1 MGGRTADAGCRNAV
15 DTSLCHGLGHVEGF
29 RPATLHQ
36 AYLALRAWGLPVS
49 EHTTL
54 ATDLAGVRERI
65 DYWGEHRHEVDH
77 EIDGVVVKVDEVAL
91 QRRLG
96 STSRAPRWAIAYK
109 YPPEEA
115 QTKLLDIRVNVGRT
129 GRITPF
135 AFMTPVKVAGS
146 TVGQATLHN
155 ASEIKRKGVLIGD
168 TVVIRKAGDVIPEVL
183 GPVVE
188 LRDGSEREFIMPT
201 TCPECGSPLAPEK
214 EGDADI
220 RCPNARGCPGQLR
233 ERVFHVA
240 SRNGL
245 DIEVLGYEAGVALL
259 QAKVIADEGE
269 LFALTERDLLRT
281 DLFRTKAGELSANGK
296 RLLVNL
302 DKAKAAP
309 LWRVLLSLL
318 AEASSSRAGLGYE
331 VIVSRLDDEA
341 NIAPWLR
348 AAHRYGAK
356 VKWAEVDIETGELPT
371 WQWESLI
378 SKSTRLVAVNSAS
391 GTLGG
396 VTDLRAMTKL
406 VHDVGALVVVDH
418 SAAAPY
424 RLLDIRET
432 DADVVTVNAHA
443 WGGPPIGAMV
453 FRDPSVM
460 NSFGSVST
468 NPYAT
473 GPARLEIGVH
483 QFGLLAGVVAS
494 IEYLAALDESARG
507 SRRERLAVSMQSADA
522 YLNRVFDYLMVS
534 LRSLPLVMLIGRP
547 EAQIPVVSFA
557 VHKVPADRVV
567 QRLADNGIL
576 AIANTGSRVLD
587 VLGVNDVGGGVV
599 NEEVAPWLDLVR
611 KLGVLAGVL
620 SDELPVSLSVQVRG
634 ELAAEEVEVL
644 RLSAL
649 RGLFSA
655 VIEDA
660 VTFVNA
666 PALAAER
673 GVTAEICKASES
685 PNHRSVV
692 DVRAVGADG
701 SVVTVSGTLYGPQLS
716 QKIVQINGRHFDLR
730 AQGINLIIHYVDRPG
745 ALGKIGT
752 LLGTAGVNI
761 QAAQLSEDAEG
772 PGATILLRLDQ
783 DVPDDVRTAIAAAVD
798 AYKLEVVDLS

>member
-1 MGGRTADAGCRNAV
+1 MAYDVARVRGLHPSLGDGWVHFDAPAGMLIPDSVATTVSTA
-15 DTSLCHGLGHVEGF
+15 F
-29 RPATLHQ
+29 RRSGA
-36 AYLALRAWGLPVS
+36 
-49 EHTTL
+49 
-54 ATDLAGVRERI
+54 
-65 DYWGEHRHEVDH
+65 
-77 EIDGVVVKVDEVAL
+77 
-91 QRRLG
+91 
-96 STSRAPRWAIAYK
+96 
-109 YPPEEA
+109 
-115 QTKLLDIRVNVGRT
+115 
-129 GRITPF
+129 
-135 AFMTPVKVAGS
+135 S
-146 TVGQATLHN
+146 TVGAHPSARRSAAVLDAAREAVADLVN
-155 ASEIKRKGVLIGD
+155 ADPGGV
-168 TVVIRKAGDVIPEVL
+168 VL
-183 GPVVE
+183 G
-188 LRDGSEREFIMPT
+188 
-201 TCPECGSPLAPEK
+201 
-214 EGDADI
+214 AD
-220 RCPNARGCPGQLR
+220 RA
-233 ERVFHVA
+233 
-240 SRNGL
+240 
-245 DIEVLGYEAGVALL
+245 
-259 QAKVIADEGE
+259 
-269 LFALTERDLLRT
+269 
-281 DLFRTKAGELSANGK
+281 
-296 RLLVNL
+296 
-302 DKAKAAP
+302 
-309 LWRVLLSLL
+309 VLLSLL

-507 SRRERLAVSMQSADA
+507 SRRERLAVSMQSAGA

-587 VLGVNDVGGGVV
+587 VLGVNDVGGAVTVGLAHYSTMA
-599 NEEVAPWLDLVR
+599 EVDQLVR
-611 KLGVLAGVL
+611 
-620 SDELPVSLSVQVRG
+620 
-634 ELAAEEVEVL
+634 
-644 RLSAL
+644 
-649 RGLFSA
+649 
-655 VIEDA
+655 
-660 VTFVNA
+660 
-666 PALAAER
+666 ALA
-673 GVTAEICKASES
+673 S
-685 PNHRSVV
+685 
-692 DVRAVGADG
+692 
-701 SVVTVSGTLYGPQLS
+701 
-716 QKIVQINGRHFDLR
+716 
-730 AQGINLIIHYVDRPG
+730 
-745 ALGKIGT
+745 LG
-752 LLGTAGVNI
+752 
-761 QAAQLSEDAEG
+761 
-772 PGATILLRLDQ
+772 
-783 DVPDDVRTAIAAAVD
+783 
-798 AYKLEVVDLS
+798 

>member
-1 MGGRTADAGCRNAV
+1 MAYDVARVRGLHPSLGDGWVHFDAPAGMLIPDSVATTVSTA
-15 DTSLCHGLGHVEGF
+15 F
-29 RPATLHQ
+29 
-36 AYLALRAWGLPVS
+36 
-49 EHTTL
+49 
-54 ATDLAGVRERI
+54 
-65 DYWGEHRHEVDH
+65 
-77 EIDGVVVKVDEVAL
+77 
-91 QRRLG
+91 RRLG
-96 STSRAPRWAIAYK
+96 A
-109 YPPEEA
+109 
-115 QTKLLDIRVNVGRT
+115 
-129 GRITPF
+129 
-135 AFMTPVKVAGS
+135 S
-146 TVGQATLHN
+146 TVGAHPSARRSAAVLDAAREAVADLVN
-155 ASEIKRKGVLIGD
+155 ADPGGV
-168 TVVIRKAGDVIPEVL
+168 VL
-183 GPVVE
+183 G
-188 LRDGSEREFIMPT
+188 
-201 TCPECGSPLAPEK
+201 
-214 EGDADI
+214 AD
-220 RCPNARGCPGQLR
+220 RA
-233 ERVFHVA
+233 
-240 SRNGL
+240 
-245 DIEVLGYEAGVALL
+245 
-259 QAKVIADEGE
+259 
-269 LFALTERDLLRT
+269 
-281 DLFRTKAGELSANGK
+281 
-296 RLLVNL
+296 
-302 DKAKAAP
+302 
-309 LWRVLLSLL
+309 VLLSLL

-587 VLGVNDVGGGVV
+587 VLGVNDVGGAVTVGLAHYSTMA
-599 NEEVAPWLDLVR
+599 EVDQLVR
-611 KLGVLAGVL
+611 
-620 SDELPVSLSVQVRG
+620 
-634 ELAAEEVEVL
+634 
-644 RLSAL
+644 
-649 RGLFSA
+649 
-655 VIEDA
+655 
-660 VTFVNA
+660 
-666 PALAAER
+666 ALA
-673 GVTAEICKASES
+673 S
-685 PNHRSVV
+685 
-692 DVRAVGADG
+692 
-701 SVVTVSGTLYGPQLS
+701 
-716 QKIVQINGRHFDLR
+716 
-730 AQGINLIIHYVDRPG
+730 
-745 ALGKIGT
+745 LG
-752 LLGTAGVNI
+752 
-761 QAAQLSEDAEG
+761 
-772 PGATILLRLDQ
+772 
-783 DVPDDVRTAIAAAVD
+783 
-798 AYKLEVVDLS
+798 

>member
-1 MGGRTADAGCRNAV
+1 MAYDVARVRGLHPSLGDGWVHFDAPAGMLIPDSVATTVSTA
-15 DTSLCHGLGHVEGF
+15 F
-29 RPATLHQ
+29 RRSGA
-36 AYLALRAWGLPVS
+36 
-49 EHTTL
+49 
-54 ATDLAGVRERI
+54 
-65 DYWGEHRHEVDH
+65 
-77 EIDGVVVKVDEVAL
+77 
-91 QRRLG
+91 
-96 STSRAPRWAIAYK
+96 
-109 YPPEEA
+109 
-115 QTKLLDIRVNVGRT
+115 
-129 GRITPF
+129 
-135 AFMTPVKVAGS
+135 S
-146 TVGQATLHN
+146 TVGAHPSARRSAAVLDAAREAVADLVN
-155 ASEIKRKGVLIGD
+155 ADPGGV
-168 TVVIRKAGDVIPEVL
+168 VL
-183 GPVVE
+183 G
-188 LRDGSEREFIMPT
+188 
-201 TCPECGSPLAPEK
+201 
-214 EGDADI
+214 AD
-220 RCPNARGCPGQLR
+220 RA
-233 ERVFHVA
+233 
-240 SRNGL
+240 
-245 DIEVLGYEAGVALL
+245 
-259 QAKVIADEGE
+259 
-269 LFALTERDLLRT
+269 
-281 DLFRTKAGELSANGK
+281 
-296 RLLVNL
+296 
-302 DKAKAAP
+302 
-309 LWRVLLSLL
+309 VLLSLL

-356 VKWAEVDIETGELPT
+356 VKWAEVDIETGKLPT

-587 VLGVNDVGGGVV
+587 VLGVNDVGGAVTVGLAHYSTMA
-599 NEEVAPWLDLVR
+599 EVDQLVR
-611 KLGVLAGVL
+611 
-620 SDELPVSLSVQVRG
+620 
-634 ELAAEEVEVL
+634 
-644 RLSAL
+644 
-649 RGLFSA
+649 
-655 VIEDA
+655 
-660 VTFVNA
+660 
-666 PALAAER
+666 ALA
-673 GVTAEICKASES
+673 S
-685 PNHRSVV
+685 
-692 DVRAVGADG
+692 
-701 SVVTVSGTLYGPQLS
+701 
-716 QKIVQINGRHFDLR
+716 
-730 AQGINLIIHYVDRPG
+730 
-745 ALGKIGT
+745 LG
-752 LLGTAGVNI
+752 
-761 QAAQLSEDAEG
+761 
-772 PGATILLRLDQ
+772 
-783 DVPDDVRTAIAAAVD
+783 
-798 AYKLEVVDLS
+798 

>member
-1 MGGRTADAGCRNAV
+1 MAYDVARVRGLHPSLGDGWVHFDAPAGMLIPDSVATTVSTA
-15 DTSLCHGLGHVEGF
+15 F
-29 RPATLHQ
+29 RRSGA
-36 AYLALRAWGLPVS
+36 
-49 EHTTL
+49 
-54 ATDLAGVRERI
+54 
-65 DYWGEHRHEVDH
+65 
-77 EIDGVVVKVDEVAL
+77 
-91 QRRLG
+91 
-96 STSRAPRWAIAYK
+96 
-109 YPPEEA
+109 
-115 QTKLLDIRVNVGRT
+115 
-129 GRITPF
+129 
-135 AFMTPVKVAGS
+135 S
-146 TVGQATLHN
+146 TVGAHPSARRSAAVLDAAREAVADLVN
-155 ASEIKRKGVLIGD
+155 ADPGGV
-168 TVVIRKAGDVIPEVL
+168 VL
-183 GPVVE
+183 G
-188 LRDGSEREFIMPT
+188 
-201 TCPECGSPLAPEK
+201 
-214 EGDADI
+214 AD
-220 RCPNARGCPGQLR
+220 RA
-233 ERVFHVA
+233 
-240 SRNGL
+240 
-245 DIEVLGYEAGVALL
+245 
-259 QAKVIADEGE
+259 
-269 LFALTERDLLRT
+269 
-281 DLFRTKAGELSANGK
+281 
-296 RLLVNL
+296 
-302 DKAKAAP
+302 
-309 LWRVLLSLL
+309 VLLSLL

-587 VLGVNDVGGGVV
+587 VLGVNDVGGAVTVGLAHYSTMA
-599 NEEVAPWLDLVR
+599 EIDQLVR
-611 KLGVLAGVL
+611 
-620 SDELPVSLSVQVRG
+620 
-634 ELAAEEVEVL
+634 
-644 RLSAL
+644 
-649 RGLFSA
+649 
-655 VIEDA
+655 
-660 VTFVNA
+660 
-666 PALAAER
+666 ALA
-673 GVTAEICKASES
+673 S
-685 PNHRSVV
+685 
-692 DVRAVGADG
+692 
-701 SVVTVSGTLYGPQLS
+701 
-716 QKIVQINGRHFDLR
+716 
-730 AQGINLIIHYVDRPG
+730 
-745 ALGKIGT
+745 LG
-752 LLGTAGVNI
+752 
-761 QAAQLSEDAEG
+761 
-772 PGATILLRLDQ
+772 
-783 DVPDDVRTAIAAAVD
+783 
-798 AYKLEVVDLS
+798 

>member
-1 MGGRTADAGCRNAV
+1 MAYDVARVRGLHPSLGDGWVHFDAPAGMLIPDSVATTVSTA
-15 DTSLCHGLGHVEGF
+15 F
-29 RPATLHQ
+29 RRSGA
-36 AYLALRAWGLPVS
+36 
-49 EHTTL
+49 
-54 ATDLAGVRERI
+54 
-65 DYWGEHRHEVDH
+65 
-77 EIDGVVVKVDEVAL
+77 
-91 QRRLG
+91 
-96 STSRAPRWAIAYK
+96 
-109 YPPEEA
+109 
-115 QTKLLDIRVNVGRT
+115 
-129 GRITPF
+129 
-135 AFMTPVKVAGS
+135 S
-146 TVGQATLHN
+146 TVGAHPSARRSAAVLDAAREAVADLVN
-155 ASEIKRKGVLIGD
+155 ADPGGV
-168 TVVIRKAGDVIPEVL
+168 VL
-183 GPVVE
+183 G
-188 LRDGSEREFIMPT
+188 
-201 TCPECGSPLAPEK
+201 
-214 EGDADI
+214 AD
-220 RCPNARGCPGQLR
+220 RA
-233 ERVFHVA
+233 
-240 SRNGL
+240 
-245 DIEVLGYEAGVALL
+245 
-259 QAKVIADEGE
+259 
-269 LFALTERDLLRT
+269 
-281 DLFRTKAGELSANGK
+281 
-296 RLLVNL
+296 
-302 DKAKAAP
+302 
-309 LWRVLLSLL
+309 VLLSLL

-348 AAHRYGAK
+348 AAHCYGAK

-587 VLGVNDVGGGVV
+587 VLGVNDVGGAVTVGLAHYSTMA
-599 NEEVAPWLDLVR
+599 EVDQLVR
-611 KLGVLAGVL
+611 
-620 SDELPVSLSVQVRG
+620 
-634 ELAAEEVEVL
+634 
-644 RLSAL
+644 
-649 RGLFSA
+649 
-655 VIEDA
+655 
-660 VTFVNA
+660 
-666 PALAAER
+666 ALA
-673 GVTAEICKASES
+673 S
-685 PNHRSVV
+685 
-692 DVRAVGADG
+692 
-701 SVVTVSGTLYGPQLS
+701 
-716 QKIVQINGRHFDLR
+716 
-730 AQGINLIIHYVDRPG
+730 
-745 ALGKIGT
+745 LG
-752 LLGTAGVNI
+752 
-761 QAAQLSEDAEG
+761 
-772 PGATILLRLDQ
+772 
-783 DVPDDVRTAIAAAVD
+783 
-798 AYKLEVVDLS
+798 

>member
-1 MGGRTADAGCRNAV
+1 MAYDVARVRGLHPSLGDGWVHFDAPAGMLIPDSVATTVSTA
-15 DTSLCHGLGHVEGF
+15 F
-29 RPATLHQ
+29 RRSGA
-36 AYLALRAWGLPVS
+36 
-49 EHTTL
+49 
-54 ATDLAGVRERI
+54 
-65 DYWGEHRHEVDH
+65 
-77 EIDGVVVKVDEVAL
+77 
-91 QRRLG
+91 
-96 STSRAPRWAIAYK
+96 
-109 YPPEEA
+109 
-115 QTKLLDIRVNVGRT
+115 
-129 GRITPF
+129 
-135 AFMTPVKVAGS
+135 S
-146 TVGQATLHN
+146 TVGAHPSARRSAAVLDAAREAVADLVN
-155 ASEIKRKGVLIGD
+155 ADPGGV
-168 TVVIRKAGDVIPEVL
+168 VL
-183 GPVVE
+183 G
-188 LRDGSEREFIMPT
+188 
-201 TCPECGSPLAPEK
+201 
-214 EGDADI
+214 AD
-220 RCPNARGCPGQLR
+220 RA
-233 ERVFHVA
+233 
-240 SRNGL
+240 
-245 DIEVLGYEAGVALL
+245 
-259 QAKVIADEGE
+259 
-269 LFALTERDLLRT
+269 
-281 DLFRTKAGELSANGK
+281 
-296 RLLVNL
+296 
-302 DKAKAAP
+302 
-309 LWRVLLSLL
+309 VLLSLL

-587 VLGVNDVGGGVV
+587 VLGVNDVGGAVTVGLAHYSTMT
-599 NEEVAPWLDLVR
+599 EVDQLVR
-611 KLGVLAGVL
+611 
-620 SDELPVSLSVQVRG
+620 
-634 ELAAEEVEVL
+634 
-644 RLSAL
+644 
-649 RGLFSA
+649 
-655 VIEDA
+655 
-660 VTFVNA
+660 
-666 PALAAER
+666 ALA
-673 GVTAEICKASES
+673 S
-685 PNHRSVV
+685 
-692 DVRAVGADG
+692 
-701 SVVTVSGTLYGPQLS
+701 
-716 QKIVQINGRHFDLR
+716 
-730 AQGINLIIHYVDRPG
+730 
-745 ALGKIGT
+745 LG
-752 LLGTAGVNI
+752 
-761 QAAQLSEDAEG
+761 
-772 PGATILLRLDQ
+772 
-783 DVPDDVRTAIAAAVD
+783 
-798 AYKLEVVDLS
+798 

>member
-1 MGGRTADAGCRNAV
+1 MAYDVARVRGLHPSLGDGWVHFDAPAGMLIPDSVATTVSTA
-15 DTSLCHGLGHVEGF
+15 F
-29 RPATLHQ
+29 RRSGA
-36 AYLALRAWGLPVS
+36 
-49 EHTTL
+49 
-54 ATDLAGVRERI
+54 
-65 DYWGEHRHEVDH
+65 
-77 EIDGVVVKVDEVAL
+77 
-91 QRRLG
+91 
-96 STSRAPRWAIAYK
+96 
-109 YPPEEA
+109 
-115 QTKLLDIRVNVGRT
+115 
-129 GRITPF
+129 
-135 AFMTPVKVAGS
+135 S
-146 TVGQATLHN
+146 TVGAHPSARRSAAVLDAAREAVADLVN
-155 ASEIKRKGVLIGD
+155 ADPGGV
-168 TVVIRKAGDVIPEVL
+168 VL
-183 GPVVE
+183 G
-188 LRDGSEREFIMPT
+188 
-201 TCPECGSPLAPEK
+201 
-214 EGDADI
+214 AD
-220 RCPNARGCPGQLR
+220 RA
-233 ERVFHVA
+233 
-240 SRNGL
+240 
-245 DIEVLGYEAGVALL
+245 
-259 QAKVIADEGE
+259 
-269 LFALTERDLLRT
+269 
-281 DLFRTKAGELSANGK
+281 
-296 RLLVNL
+296 
-302 DKAKAAP
+302 
-309 LWRVLLSLL
+309 VLLSLL

-587 VLGVNDVGGGVV
+587 ALGVNDVGGAVTVGLAHYSTMA
-599 NEEVAPWLDLVR
+599 EVDQLVR
-611 KLGVLAGVL
+611 
-620 SDELPVSLSVQVRG
+620 
-634 ELAAEEVEVL
+634 
-644 RLSAL
+644 
-649 RGLFSA
+649 
-655 VIEDA
+655 
-660 VTFVNA
+660 
-666 PALAAER
+666 ALA
-673 GVTAEICKASES
+673 S
-685 PNHRSVV
+685 
-692 DVRAVGADG
+692 
-701 SVVTVSGTLYGPQLS
+701 
-716 QKIVQINGRHFDLR
+716 
-730 AQGINLIIHYVDRPG
+730 
-745 ALGKIGT
+745 LG
-752 LLGTAGVNI
+752 
-761 QAAQLSEDAEG
+761 
-772 PGATILLRLDQ
+772 
-783 DVPDDVRTAIAAAVD
+783 
-798 AYKLEVVDLS
+798 

>member
-1 MGGRTADAGCRNAV
+1 MAYDVARVRGLHPSLGDGWVHFDAPAGMLIPDSVATTVSTA
-15 DTSLCHGLGHVEGF
+15 F
-29 RPATLHQ
+29 RRSGA
-36 AYLALRAWGLPVS
+36 
-49 EHTTL
+49 
-54 ATDLAGVRERI
+54 
-65 DYWGEHRHEVDH
+65 
-77 EIDGVVVKVDEVAL
+77 
-91 QRRLG
+91 
-96 STSRAPRWAIAYK
+96 
-109 YPPEEA
+109 
-115 QTKLLDIRVNVGRT
+115 
-129 GRITPF
+129 
-135 AFMTPVKVAGS
+135 S
-146 TVGQATLHN
+146 TVGAHPSARRSAAVLDAAREAVADLVN
-155 ASEIKRKGVLIGD
+155 ADPGGV
-168 TVVIRKAGDVIPEVL
+168 VL
-183 GPVVE
+183 G
-188 LRDGSEREFIMPT
+188 
-201 TCPECGSPLAPEK
+201 
-214 EGDADI
+214 AD
-220 RCPNARGCPGQLR
+220 RA
-233 ERVFHVA
+233 
-240 SRNGL
+240 
-245 DIEVLGYEAGVALL
+245 
-259 QAKVIADEGE
+259 
-269 LFALTERDLLRT
+269 
-281 DLFRTKAGELSANGK
+281 
-296 RLLVNL
+296 
-302 DKAKAAP
+302 
-309 LWRVLLSLL
+309 VLLSLL

-522 YLNRVFDYLMVS
+522 YLNRVLDYLMVS

-587 VLGVNDVGGGVV
+587 VLGVNDVGGAVTVGLAHYSTMA
-599 NEEVAPWLDLVR
+599 EVDQLVR
-611 KLGVLAGVL
+611 
-620 SDELPVSLSVQVRG
+620 
-634 ELAAEEVEVL
+634 
-644 RLSAL
+644 
-649 RGLFSA
+649 
-655 VIEDA
+655 
-660 VTFVNA
+660 
-666 PALAAER
+666 ALA
-673 GVTAEICKASES
+673 S
-685 PNHRSVV
+685 
-692 DVRAVGADG
+692 
-701 SVVTVSGTLYGPQLS
+701 
-716 QKIVQINGRHFDLR
+716 
-730 AQGINLIIHYVDRPG
+730 
-745 ALGKIGT
+745 LG
-752 LLGTAGVNI
+752 
-761 QAAQLSEDAEG
+761 
-772 PGATILLRLDQ
+772 
-783 DVPDDVRTAIAAAVD
+783 
-798 AYKLEVVDLS
+798 

>member
-1 MGGRTADAGCRNAV
+1 MAYDVARVRGLHPSLGDGWVHFDAPAGMLIPDSVATTVSTA
-15 DTSLCHGLGHVEGF
+15 F
-29 RPATLHQ
+29 RRSGA
-36 AYLALRAWGLPVS
+36 
-49 EHTTL
+49 
-54 ATDLAGVRERI
+54 
-65 DYWGEHRHEVDH
+65 
-77 EIDGVVVKVDEVAL
+77 
-91 QRRLG
+91 
-96 STSRAPRWAIAYK
+96 
-109 YPPEEA
+109 
-115 QTKLLDIRVNVGRT
+115 
-129 GRITPF
+129 
-135 AFMTPVKVAGS
+135 S
-146 TVGQATLHN
+146 TVGAHPSARRSAAVLDAAREAVADLVN
-155 ASEIKRKGVLIGD
+155 ADPGGV
-168 TVVIRKAGDVIPEVL
+168 VL
-183 GPVVE
+183 G
-188 LRDGSEREFIMPT
+188 
-201 TCPECGSPLAPEK
+201 
-214 EGDADI
+214 AD
-220 RCPNARGCPGQLR
+220 RA
-233 ERVFHVA
+233 
-240 SRNGL
+240 
-245 DIEVLGYEAGVALL
+245 
-259 QAKVIADEGE
+259 
-269 LFALTERDLLRT
+269 
-281 DLFRTKAGELSANGK
+281 
-296 RLLVNL
+296 
-302 DKAKAAP
+302 
-309 LWRVLLSLL
+309 VLLSLL

-396 VTDLRAMTKL
+396 VTELRAMTKL

-587 VLGVNDVGGGVV
+587 VLGVNDVGGAVTVGLAHYSTMA
-599 NEEVAPWLDLVR
+599 EVDQLVR
-611 KLGVLAGVL
+611 
-620 SDELPVSLSVQVRG
+620 
-634 ELAAEEVEVL
+634 
-644 RLSAL
+644 
-649 RGLFSA
+649 
-655 VIEDA
+655 
-660 VTFVNA
+660 
-666 PALAAER
+666 ALA
-673 GVTAEICKASES
+673 S
-685 PNHRSVV
+685 
-692 DVRAVGADG
+692 
-701 SVVTVSGTLYGPQLS
+701 
-716 QKIVQINGRHFDLR
+716 
-730 AQGINLIIHYVDRPG
+730 
-745 ALGKIGT
+745 LG
-752 LLGTAGVNI
+752 
-761 QAAQLSEDAEG
+761 
-772 PGATILLRLDQ
+772 
-783 DVPDDVRTAIAAAVD
+783 
-798 AYKLEVVDLS
+798 